1 MKKGLFSL
9 MHYQM
14 PDLGVLS
21 LHASAT
27 EGKDGDVTLM
37 LGLSGTGKTTLSHDP
52 NRALIGDDETLWTF
66 NGVSNIEGGSYAK
79 CIRLNPQD
87 EPLIYKSVK
96 FGAVL
101 ENVRFTDPHRRIVDF
116 NDTSITQNTRVSYP
130 LEYVPTAKIPALG
143 GHPKN
148 IVFLTSDA
156 NGVLPPV
163 SKLNYDQ
170 AVYHFLSGYTATMAG
185 VLSGNETTT
194 ATFSSCFGEIFLTRH
209 PTVYANLLAAKLAKH
224 KPNVYLVN
232 TGWING
238 RFGVGQRIPMKYTRA
253 IIDAINN
260 GELEKAE
267 LVDFP
272 VFGLKIPTAVAGVP
286 TEVLDPARS
295 WKDKAGYKQ
304 AVEELADKF
313 NKNFEKY
320 ADKVTPEV
328 LAAAPR
334 GAFPAN

>member
-1 MKKGLFSL
+1 MN
-9 MHYQM
+9 
-14 PDLGVLS
+14 
-21 LHASAT
+21 A
-27 EGKDGDVTLM
+27 
-37 LGLSGTGKTTLSHDP
+37 
-52 NRALIGDDETLWTF
+52 
-66 NGVSNIEGGSYAK
+66 
-79 CIRLNPQD
+79 
-87 EPLIYKSVK
+87 VK

-116 NDTSITQNTRVSYP
+116 NDTSITQNTRLSYP
-130 LEYVPTAKIPALG
+130 LEYVPTAKLPALG

-163 SKLNYDQ
+163 SKLTYDQ

-185 VLSGNETTT
+185 VLSGNETVT

-209 PTVYANLLAAKLAKH
+209 PTVYANLLAQKLFKH

-238 RFGVGQRIPMKYTRA
+238 KYGTGQRIPMKYSRA

-267 LVDFP
+267 MVDFP
-272 VFGLKIPTAVAGVP
+272 VFNVKIPKTVTGVP
-286 TEVLDPARS
+286 TEVLNPYNS
-295 WKDKAGYKQ
+295 WKDKAGYKSSI
-304 AVEELADKF
+304 EELAGKF

-320 ADKVTPEV
+320 AGMVTKEV
-328 LAAAPR
+328 LAAAPK
-334 GAFPAN
+334 GTFSTNQTAAK